1 MAHMVPYPSSA
12 FVFPYRSPTVPLP
25 FPYHSPTI
33 PLPYTA
39 RFSLFGLRFAFFSYF
54 CILILNLRD
63 MTDQQYR
70 EEILRLKQEK
80 NAVILG
86 HYYQRHEIQALSD
99 HVGDS
104 LALAQRA
111 QEATADIIVFCGVHF
126 MAETAKILNP
136 QRKVLLPDM
145 EASCSLAESCQ
156 GPDFAAFKAQ
166 HPDHMV
172 ISYINCS
179 ADIKALSDLICTS
192 GNAEKL
198 VRSLPED
205 QKIIFAPDRNL
216 GGYINRVTGRN
227 MLLWDGVCTVHDAM
241 QAEGILKIKATH
253 PDAPVIAHPECNPAL
268 LAVADFIGSTKA
280 MLNYIEKSDSRKII
294 VATET
299 GILYEMRRLRPDI
312 EFLTL
317 RDDKSCACDDC
328 TYMKLNTLEKLYL
341 CLRDEQPEILMT
353 PDMIEAAKRPIVR
366 MLDMSKQLGIIK

>member
-1 MAHMVPYPSSA
+1 
-12 FVFPYRSPTVPLP
+12 
-25 FPYHSPTI
+25 
-33 PLPYTA
+33 
-39 RFSLFGLRFAFFSYF
+39 
-54 CILILNLRD
+54 
-63 MTDQQYR
+63 MTDNELKQ
-70 EEILRLKQEK
+70 EILRLKKEK

-86 HYYQRHEIQALSD
+86 HYYQRHDIQALSD

-136 QRKVLLPDM
+136 SRKVLLPDM
-145 EASCSLAESCQ
+145 EASCSLAESCK

-172 ISYINCS
+172 ISYVNCS
-179 ADIKALSDLICTS
+179 AEIKALSDLICTS
-192 GNAEKL
+192 GNAERL

-241 QAEGILKIKATH
+241 QAEGILRLKAAH

-280 MLNYIEKSDSRKII
+280 MLTFIQQSPARKII

-299 GILYEMRRLRPDI
+299 GILYEMRRLCPDK

-317 RDDKSCACDDC
+317 HDDKSCSCDDC
-328 TYMKLNTLEKLYL
+328 AYMKLNTLEKLYR
-341 CLRDEQPEILMT
+341 CLRDEQPEIVM
-353 PDMIEAAKRPIVR
+353 DAAMIEAAARPIVR